1 MPRGNGAVKPLFIG
15 HDIFRRSTYGGR
27 HPLAIPRVSACIDLC
42 RALGWID
49 PARYIVR
56 PQATPAQLRR
66 FHAADYL
73 GALQSVEAGA
83 TLTPEMKARY
93 NIGVNGN
100 PVFAE
105 IFSRP
110 ATACGATLRAAEA
123 LREPGVIYSPAGG
136 TPHGRPA
143 QASGFCYLND
153 PVLGILAFL
162 DQGVERLLYID
173 IDAHHCD
180 AVQDALAG
188 DPRVRILSVHEDG
201 RWPRTGALDDEGGG
215 TVFNVPVPA
224 GFHDDDMALLLHE
237 LILPLAGSFRPQVVI
252 LQGGADALAEDP
264 LARLALSNNAHWSVV
279 KAVTGMADRVLVM
292 GGGGY
297 NPWSVARCWAGAWA
311 TIDGRD
317 IPDRLPADAEEL
329 LRGFTWQRS
338 AGRNPPDHWFT
349 TLRDAPRNGP
359 IASAVREAVTAL
371 RPRLA
376 SI

>member
-49 PARYIVR
+49 PARYIVS

-73 GALQSVEAGA
+73 DALQSVEAGA

-136 TPHGRPA
+136 THHGRPA

>member
-1 MPRGNGAVKPLFIG
+1 MPRARAAVKPLFIG
-15 HDIFRRSTYGGR
+15 HDIFHRSTYGGR

-49 PARYIVR
+49 PDRYIVS
-56 PQATPAQLRR
+56 PQATHEQLLR
-66 FHAADYL
+66 FHDADYL
-73 GALQSVEAGA
+73 DALQSVEAGA
-83 TLTPEMKARY
+83 ALTPEMKARY
-93 NIGVNGN
+93 NIGINGN

-110 ATACGATLRAAEA
+110 ATACGATLHAVEA

-136 TPHGRPA
+136 THHGRPA

-201 RWPRTGALDDEGGG
+201 RWPRTGALRDDGGG
-215 TVFNVPVPA
+215 TVFNVPVPP
-224 GFHDDDMALLLHE
+224 GFHDDDMALLLDE
-237 LILPLAGSFRPQVVI
+237 LILPVAQSFRPQVVI

-264 LARLALSNNAHWSVV
+264 LARLDLSNNAHWSVV
-279 KAVTGMADRVLVM
+279 RAVTGMADRVLVT

-317 IPDRLPADAEEL
+317 IPDRLPAEAEDL
-329 LRGFTWQRS
+329 LRNITWQRS
-338 AGRNPPDHWFT
+338 AGRNPPGHWFT

-359 IASAVREAVTAL
+359 ITPAVREAVTVL

>member
-1 MPRGNGAVKPLFIG
+1 MPRPAPAVKPLFIG

-49 PARYIVR
+49 AERYIVS
-56 PQATPAQLRR
+56 PQATPAQLHR
-66 FHAADYL
+66 FHAPDYVA
-73 GALQSVEAGA
+73 ALQEIEAGA
-83 TLTPEMKARY
+83 PLTSDLKVRY

-110 ATACGATLRAAEA
+110 ATACGATLRAAEM
-123 LREPGVIYSPAGG
+123 LRAPGIIYSPASG
-136 TPHGRPA
+136 THHGRSA

-188 DPRVRILSVHEDG
+188 DARVRILSVHEDG
-201 RWPRTGALDDEGGG
+201 RWPRSGALTDTGGG
-215 TVFNVPVPA
+215 TVFNLPVPP
-224 GFHDDDMALLLHE
+224 GFHDDDMALVLGD
-237 LILPLAGSFRPQVVI
+237 LIRPLAEVFRPQVVM

-264 LARLALSNNAHWSVV
+264 LAKLDLSNNAHWAVV
-279 KAVTGMADRVLVM
+279 DAVATMADRVLVT

-311 TIDGRD
+311 TLDGRA
-317 IPDRLPADAEEL
+317 IPDRLPEGAEAV
-329 LRGFTWQRS
+329 LRGFTWSRS
-338 AGRNPPDHWFT
+338 AGRNPPGHWFT
-349 TLRDAPRNGP
+349 TLRDAPRPGA
-359 IASAVREAVTAL
+359 IHDAVRAGVRAL

-376 SI
+376 AP

>member
-1 MPRGNGAVKPLFIG
+1 MPRSRAAVKPLFIG

-49 PARYIVR
+49 PDRYIVS
-56 PQATPAQLRR
+56 PQATPEQLLR
-66 FHAADYL
+66 FHDAGYL
-73 GALQSVEAGA
+73 AALQSVEAGA
-83 TLTPEMKARY
+83 VLSPEMKARY

-110 ATACGATLRAAEA
+110 ATACGATLRATET
-123 LREPGVIYSPAGG
+123 LREAGIIYSPAGG
-136 TPHGRPA
+136 THHGRPA

-201 RWPRTGALDDEGGG
+201 RWPRTGALHDHGGG

-224 GFHDDDMALLLHE
+224 GFHDDDMALLLDE
-237 LILPLAGSFRPQVVI
+237 LILPVAEAFRPQVVM

-264 LARLALSNNAHWSVV
+264 LARLDLSNNAHWSVV
-279 KAVTGMADRVLVM
+279 RAVTGMADRVLVT

-317 IPDRLPADAEEL
+317 IPDRLPHEAEEL
-329 LRGFTWQRS
+329 LRSFTWQRS
-338 AGRNPPDHWFT
+338 AGRNPPGHWFT

-359 IASAVREAVTAL
+359 IAPAVREALTVL

>member
-1 MPRGNGAVKPLFIG
+1 MPRPGGAVKPLFIG

-42 RALGWID
+42 QALGWID
-49 PARYIVR
+49 PGRYIVS
-56 PQATPAQLRR
+56 PQATASQLHR
-66 FHAADYL
+66 FHAPDYVA
-73 GALQSVEAGA
+73 ALQSVEAGA
-83 TLTPEMKARY
+83 PLTAEMKARY
-93 NIGVNGN
+93 NIGINGN

-110 ATACGATLRAAEA
+110 ATACGATLTAAEI
-123 LREPGVIYSPAGG
+123 LREPGIIYSPAGG
-136 TPHGRPA
+136 THHGRPA

-162 DQGVERLLYID
+162 DQGIERLLYID

-188 DPRVRILSVHEDG
+188 DPRVRILSVHEAG
-201 RWPRTGALDDEGGG
+201 RWPRSGALDDDGGG

-224 GFHDDDMALLLHE
+224 GFHDDDMALLLDA
-237 LILPLAGSFRPQVVI
+237 LIQPLADAFRPQVVI
-252 LQGGADALAEDP
+252 LQGGADALSEDP
-264 LARLALSNNAHWSVV
+264 LARLELSNNAHWSVV
-279 KAVTGMADRVLVM
+279 RAVTAMADRVLVT

-311 TIDGRD
+311 TIEGHA
-317 IPDRLPADAEEL
+317 IPDRLPAAAEAL
-329 LRGFTWQRS
+329 LRSFTWDRS
-338 AGRNPPDHWFT
+338 AGRNPPPHWFT

-359 IASAVREAVTAL
+359 IAPAVHDAITAL